1 MDVEDHDELEGM
13 KVVWSDVDNQPSP
26 DLVKEAKAIFSD
38 FVAKLEDVDT
48 LWGENISSLED
59 FFEEFCEQES
69 LGIGSHKRYIVFTL
83 SITLTR
89 KKVLK

>member
-1 MDVEDHDELEGM
+1 MEHGSTASNSLEEMDVEDHDELEGM

-26 DLVKEAKAIFSD
+26 DLVKEVKANFSD

-59 FFEEFCEQES
+59 FFEEFCKQES
-69 LGIGSHKRYIVFTL
+69 LGIVSHKR
-83 SITLTR
+83 
-89 KKVLK
+89 